1 MYQIDRFDSTLYRLI
16 ESWFMKFSYFQPLG
30 DPICINKEEINKRI
44 AELDSLVQSTKY
56 SKQKQGLKNELISF
70 LSGLSDQKNLD
81 NATPSDIRMFLA
93 HKDLQGKTQIHDS
106 KCIHRGTRGTF
117 QCGCPLRRSAA
128 SMDSLIGQIR
138 AIFRD
143 EASRGKTGM
152 TYWVLGILQQHLL
165 LRGIYLQ

>member
-1 MYQIDRFDSTLYRLI
+1 
-16 ESWFMKFSYFQPLG
+16 
-30 DPICINKEEINKRI
+30 
-44 AELDSLVQSTKY
+44 
-56 SKQKQGLKNELISF
+56 
-70 LSGLSDQKNLD
+70 
-81 NATPSDIRMFLA
+81 MFLA

-143 EASRGKTGM
+143 EASRGKN
-152 TYWVLGILQQHLL
+152 WDDLLGIGNPAAAPIIK
-165 LRGIYLQ
+165 RYLSAMKLEQSASVVIPKKAAPLFVDKLTIISRHISSEPFFAAKVCLP